1 MKKKIIYAY
10 WIIYEYYYYRDFM
23 RYGFIAHW
31 RRAWRNYYV
40 RPNWYKIAQT
50 IHERQKREVEE

>member
-10 WIIYEYYYYRDFM
+10 WIIYEYYHYRDFM
-23 RYGFIAHW
+23 KYGFIKHW
-31 RRAWRNYYV
+31 RNAWRNYYV
-40 RPNWYKIAQT
+40 RPNWYKTAKE